1 MDASLSIGLLALF
14 SALTVFFILYAIY
27 APIVERPK
35 SVVETEIFGE
45 QVETFDADDSL
56 GKYVRP
62 VLNNFLPQM
71 PNIPLSEER
80 KKSFADLMLKSGN
93 PWKVTV
99 EEFIGLSIAL
109 SVFGLLLGAAIAA
122 SGTIPDVVPPIVV
135 VIFIAASGLV
145 MPYSVYNTRKE
156 TRSKIIQ
163 RQLPEALDLLTI
175 TIATGQSFEFAL
187 TSVSTQLPEGLL
199 RTEFSKIVV
208 ELQAGSTL
216 ERSFKAFSRKF
227 ESQDLESFTKAVVLA
242 NDLGSDV
249 SQTLTNQADFVRS
262 NYEARIERMIGRLET
277 TMFIPLITT
286 MLPAFMII
294 FIAPTLSTLSGFL

>member
-1 MDASLSIGLLALF
+1 MDTSLSIGLLALF
-14 SALTVFFILYAIY
+14 AALTVFFILYAIY

-35 SVVETEIFGE
+35 SVIEQEIFGE
-45 QVETFDADDSL
+45 QADVYEADDSL

-71 PNIPLSEER
+71 PSIPLSDER
-80 KKSFADLMLKSGN
+80 KKSLNNLMLKSGN

-109 SVFGLLLGAAIAA
+109 SVFGLLIGAAVAA
-122 SGTIPDVVPPIVV
+122 SGTIPDILPPIVV
-135 VIFIAASGLV
+135 VAFLAFAGLA

-156 TRSKIIQ
+156 SRSKVIQ

-199 RTEFSKIVV
+199 RTEFSN
-208 ELQAGSTL
+208 
-216 ERSFKAFSRKF
+216 FKLV
-227 ESQDLESFTKAVVLA
+227 QH
-242 NDLGSDV
+242 
-249 SQTLTNQADFVRS
+249 
-262 NYEARIERMIGRLET
+262 
-277 TMFIPLITT
+277 
-286 MLPAFMII
+286 
-294 FIAPTLSTLSGFL
+294 